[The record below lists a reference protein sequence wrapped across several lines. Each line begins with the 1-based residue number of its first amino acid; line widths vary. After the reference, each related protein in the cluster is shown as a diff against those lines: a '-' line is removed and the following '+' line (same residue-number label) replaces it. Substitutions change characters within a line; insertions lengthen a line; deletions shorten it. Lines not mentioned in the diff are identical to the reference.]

1 MLDRSVL
8 KRPGEW
14 LRAIRRGKIFVFL
27 SSLSLFG
34 LFPIPFSPSG
44 HSVVA
49 LTTLE
54 TPVFRCAG
62 AKVRHVIGT
71 AAGVFLP
78 RDAPFSSLAAL
89 PAVFSRT
96 DSIIL
101 DGYAD
106 IRSPQLPPQLRTSKG
121 GAASTRLRFKR
132 TVLNSVNPTG
142 RNSSRVTCKKMKR
155 TKMTK
160 RSRGFVCCGAE
171 RVLSMTAA
179 SQG

>member
-14 LRAIRRGKIFVFL
+14 LRAIRRGKIFIFL

-54 TPVFRCAG
+54 TPVFHCAG

-106 IRSPQLPPQLRTSKG
+106 IRSPQLPP
-121 GAASTRLRFKR
+121 
-132 TVLNSVNPTG
+132 PTPDVERG
-142 RNSSRVTCKKMKR
+142 RREHAIEIHEDRAEQCKSHG
-155 TKMTK
+155 T
-160 RSRGFVCCGAE
+160 
-171 RVLSMTAA
+171 
-179 SQG
+179 